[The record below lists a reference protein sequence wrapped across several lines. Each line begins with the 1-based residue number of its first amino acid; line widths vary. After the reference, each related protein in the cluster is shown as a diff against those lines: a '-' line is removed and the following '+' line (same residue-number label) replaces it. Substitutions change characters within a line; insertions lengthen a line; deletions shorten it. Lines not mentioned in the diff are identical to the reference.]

1 MYLVLLGPPGAG
13 KGTQAKR
20 LAEKLGLPHISTG
33 DILRQNVKLDTDL
46 GRKAKGIMEKGL
58 LVPNGLMAKMLD
70 ERFNSPDI
78 KKGFILDGYPRTLSQ
93 ANSLDKILAPKGLAL
108 DLVVYLDSSDQ
119 VIIKRLTGRLVCSK
133 CGANFH
139 IMNMPPKVSGLCDSC
154 QGALYQRSDDNQA
167 TVVKRLEVYKQE
179 AASLIEYYKKAK
191 KFHSL
196 NADLGAQVVLK
207 QIVELV
213 YGREKHK
220 TLSPATAKIAESY
233 QRRRFS

>member
-46 GRKAKGIMEKGL
+46 GRQAKGIMEKGL
-58 LVPNGLMAKMLD
+58 LVPDDLVAKMLD
-70 ERFNSPDI
+70 QRFNNPDI
-78 KKGFILDGYPRTLSQ
+78 KKGFILDGYPRTLPQ
-93 ANSLDKILAPKGLAL
+93 ALSLDEILAAKGLSV

-139 IMNMPPKVSGLCDSC
+139 TTNMPPKVKGLCDSC
-154 QGALYQRSDDNQA
+154 QGSLYQRSDDNEI
-167 TVVKRLEVYKQE
+167 TVVKRLEVYKQQV
-179 AASLIEYYKKAK
+179 AALIEYYKKTK
-191 KFHSL
+191 KLQSL
-196 NADLGAQVVLK
+196 NADLGAEVVLK
-207 QIVELV
+207 QIIEL
-213 YGREKHK
+213 
-220 TLSPATAKIAESY
+220 SAKV
-233 QRRRFS
+233 